1 MTEPQENVLSILN
14 DNGCNISNALDSCGV
29 SLEEFE
35 GFLRNAEF
43 EKYFKSAKQKADDL
57 TRQQLDILC
66 AKGIISAII
75 EKNKYLR
82 QSDEANESKRIRRD
96 TAAELIGLCDTKHD
110 VLKKFCNIFKCSK
123 NSADDFFKAAI
134 TEYGL
139 DTPAARNK
147 KERAKNS
154 RKLIS
159 QFEAGE
165 LNQESSLRGLYKI
178 CLRDAQDSEYPSER
192 KGAID
197 QSLKIM
203 EFIHTLEDR
212 RKREAEQD
220 NIPLY
225 LKVDALLMSSS
236 PQRVEEIQEKV
247 NAIKHISS
255 LPD

>member
-1 MTEPQENVLSILN
+1 MTESQENVLSILN
-14 DNGCNISNALDSCGV
+14 NNGCNISNALDSCGV

-43 EKYFKSAKQKADDL
+43 EKYFKSAKQRADDL
-57 TRQQLDILC
+57 TRQQLDNLC
-66 AKGIISAII
+66 AKGDRAAII
-75 EKNKYLR
+75 EKNKLLR
-82 QSDEANESKRIRRD
+82 QSDESNESKRIRRD
-96 TAAELIGLCDTKHD
+96 TAAELIDLCGTKHE

-165 LNQESSLRGLYKI
+165 LTQESSLRGLYKI
-178 CLRDAQDSEYPSER
+178 CLKDAQDSEYPSER

-247 NAIKHISS
+247 NAIKHISALS
-255 LPD
+255 D

>member
-1 MTEPQENVLSILN
+1 MTESQENVLSILN
-14 DNGCNISNALDSCGV
+14 NNGCNISNALDSCGV
-29 SLEEFE
+29 SLDEFE

-43 EKYFKSAKQKADDL
+43 ERQYKFAKQRSDDL
-57 TRQQLDILC
+57 TRWQLDDLC
-66 AKGIISAII
+66 AKKDRVAII
-75 EKNKYLR
+75 EKNKALR
-82 QSDEANESKRIRRD
+82 QSDEANEAKRIRKY
-96 TAAELIGLCDTKHD
+96 TIKSLINLCPTKTEA
-110 VLKKFCNIFKCSK
+110 LKLFCEIFQCSK
-123 NSADDFFKAAI
+123 NTADDFFKAAI
-134 TEYGL
+134 IEYGL

-147 KERAKNS
+147 KDRAKNS

-178 CLRDAQDSEYPSER
+178 CLKDAQDSEYPSER

>member
-1 MTEPQENVLSILN
+1 MTESQENVLSILN

-29 SLEEFE
+29 SLEEVE

-43 EKYFKSAKQKADDL
+43 EKYFKSAEQKVDDL